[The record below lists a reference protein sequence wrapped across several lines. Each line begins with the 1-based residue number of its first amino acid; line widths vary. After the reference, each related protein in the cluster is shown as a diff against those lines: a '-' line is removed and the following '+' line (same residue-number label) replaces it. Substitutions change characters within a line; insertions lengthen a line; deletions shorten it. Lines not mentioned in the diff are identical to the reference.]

1 MMIHLP
7 GKIMISYIRGI
18 ARPTFLEKMLRAGL
32 LNNSSGSFTLEE
44 MVLGRV
50 YPFSFDGMSR
60 YVFVGTPAACI
71 YYFYYYLRIIYSTEP
86 KNWKMNPSKSAS
98 SLLQSLESVE
108 IPTPEMILFKKYF
121 KQRVR
126 DTHWHHPVDR
136 PTSSRLKDIT
146 WASISIKHKNISP
159 ANVLA
164 VGNPSSSAKM
174 VTRWS
179 ESHESLGVIRRKRQD
194 N

>member
-1 MMIHLP
+1 MFQVLGATLWNNQKELQRSPSKISISEKEWWFTYRERLWLVIFEVLP
-7 GKIMISYIRGI
+7 GQK
-18 ARPTFLEKMLRAGL
+18 FLEKMLRAGL

-98 SLLQSLESVE
+98 SLLQSLEKCRNSN
-108 IPTPEMILFKKYF
+108 TKKLFSLKN
-121 KQRVR
+121 
-126 DTHWHHPVDR
+126 
-136 PTSSRLKDIT
+136 TSNNGGRFQK
-146 WASISIKHKNISP
+146 
-159 ANVLA
+159 
-164 VGNPSSSAKM
+164 PSTTQWIDPPLQGSK
-174 VTRWS
+174 T
-179 ESHESLGVIRRKRQD
+179 
-194 N
+194 